1 MDSCPCH
8 LASSSKWRVH
18 NSKHKDKIL
27 RLIEAS
33 RKHTSFNLIQFF
45 FHSLFYIFPDKA
57 KSQTKLKDH
66 PLTSQRIN
74 HELEYIRWCCIWLYR
89 KLLTKTYN
97 HILDIWIFLLLKYFS
112 RFSID
117 CSWKTCLVHRQR
129 RGVSLKPKGESPAPA
144 RYFLRWW
151 WWCIINNLTHK
162 RSNFKGYHIHEWK
175 VLISWGQKLL
185 WSIILYSGEWSYYS
199 PNHFF
204 LWIMCTVLDRRTHH
218 AITQYYFPSLFG
230 PISLSFFLLKNR
242 FQHFFKSPNL
252 IQWSIKSQVHI
263 PEVFAFLLLY

>member
-1 MDSCPCH
+1 MAQKNIQSQILLLFFSLENFSKLMDSCPCH

-97 HILDIWIFLLLKYFS
+97 HILDIWIFLLLKILQQVLYWLFLENLS
-112 RFSID
+112 GTQT
-117 CSWKTCLVHRQR
+117 KT
-129 RGVSLKPKGESPAPA
+129 
-144 RYFLRWW
+144 
-151 WWCIINNLTHK
+151 WC
-162 RSNFKGYHIHEWK
+162 
-175 VLISWGQKLL
+175 
-185 WSIILYSGEWSYYS
+185 
-199 PNHFF
+199 
-204 LWIMCTVLDRRTHH
+204 
-218 AITQYYFPSLFG
+218 
-230 PISLSFFLLKNR
+230 
-242 FQHFFKSPNL
+242 FFKTKGGEPCPS
-252 IQWSIKSQVHI
+252 
-263 PEVFAFLLLY
+263 